1 MPKWLAAAVAVAALT
16 LPILPAHAGQYD
28 GRWVIDFPAS
38 EIYATTNSGRGC
50 AAIRIVVDIKDGM
63 ISGNLGREPN
73 NPTAVD
79 NSAGSGSAPL
89 TGTVAPDGAVSATWQ
104 NYAVTG
110 KLAASDGQV
119 NVTGACGPRTG
130 KALRVEK

>member
-16 LPILPAHAGQYD
+16 LPMLPAHAGQYD

-50 AAIRIVVDIKDGM
+50 AAIRIVVDIKDGT
-63 ISGNLGREPN
+63 ISGNLGRDPN

-79 NSAGSGSAPL
+79 NSAGPGAAPL
-89 TGTVAPDGAVSATWQ
+89 TGTVAPDGAVSAMWQ

-110 KLAASDGQV
+110 KLGASDGQV